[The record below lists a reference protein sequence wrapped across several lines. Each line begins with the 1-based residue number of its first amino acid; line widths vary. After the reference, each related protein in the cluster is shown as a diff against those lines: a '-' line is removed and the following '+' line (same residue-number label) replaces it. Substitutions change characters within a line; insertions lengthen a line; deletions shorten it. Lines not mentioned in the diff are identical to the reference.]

1 MIAGSLARR
10 YAKALLSI
18 ALEDGSQEEMVR
30 QLEELSRTYA
40 HSPEL
45 QQALVDPV
53 FRLSERRT
61 LLEAVCA
68 RLAITRMLRNLAMLL
83 LDRGRVVALPAIS
96 RELGVLVDAHANRV
110 RARVTSARPLAPEVE
125 AKLRTQ
131 LEARLGKRVVLERR
145 EDPGLIGGLTTE
157 VGDLFFDGSL
167 RYHMETLRKQLEEA

>member
-1 MIAGSLARR
+1 
-10 YAKALLSI
+10 
-18 ALEDGSQEEMVR
+18 
-30 QLEELSRTYA
+30 
-40 HSPEL
+40 
-45 QQALVDPV
+45 
-53 FRLSERRT
+53 
-61 LLEAVCA
+61 
-68 RLAITRMLRNLAMLL
+68 MLRNLAMLL